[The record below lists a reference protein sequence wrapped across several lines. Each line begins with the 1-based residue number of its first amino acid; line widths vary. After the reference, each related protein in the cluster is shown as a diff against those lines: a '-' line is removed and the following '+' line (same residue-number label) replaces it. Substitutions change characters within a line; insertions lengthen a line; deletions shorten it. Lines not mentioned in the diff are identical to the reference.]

1 MEASKEGR
9 SLREFRYACV
19 GYSLYADRKNQA
31 SGGQPTETELPV
43 CIGLE
48 VSVLDF
54 SIFMRARFGFVAAC

>member
-31 SGGQPTETELPV
+31 SSGQPTETELPV